1 MIDRR
6 DFIVGTAATTAAA
19 SMPALP
25 VLAGSPIEGCGID
38 SDLMLELEMAEA
50 AIARA
55 KRGLLLAGQS
65 SSAMVRNAFLFF
77 IRCEVQH
84 ARNCMEW
91 SQTLTVTQHAEA
103 SGKADA
109 LLGRRPVARWI
120 PAAKALLDGGIS
132 YGDTV
137 DILWPDLEGDARRDK
152 LDLLRRCE
160 RAGWAV

>member
-6 DFIVGTAATTAAA
+6 DFIIGTATTTAAA

-25 VLAGSPIEGCGID
+25 VLAGTHIEGRGID
-38 SDLMLELEMAEA
+38 GDLMLELEMAEA

-55 KRGLLLAGQS
+55 KRGLRLAGQS
-65 SSAMVRNAFLFF
+65 SSAMVRNAFLFCV
-77 IRCEVQH
+77 RSEVQH

-91 SQTLTVTQHAEA
+91 SQTLTFKQSAEA
-103 SGKADA
+103 SGKADVPSG
-109 LLGRRPVARWI
+109 GRRVALWI

-137 DILWPDLEGDARRDK
+137 DILWPDLEDEARRDK
-152 LDLLRRCE
+152 LLLLRRCE
-160 RAGWAV
+160 LAGWTV

>member
-6 DFIVGTAATTAAA
+6 DFIVGTAATAAA
-19 SMPALP
+19 TSMPALP
-25 VLAGSPIEGCGID
+25 VLAGIPIEGRGID
-38 SDLMLELEMAEA
+38 GDLTFELEQAEA

-55 KRGLLLAGQS
+55 KQGLFLAGQS
-65 SSAMVRNAFLFF
+65 HSANVRNAFLFDV
-77 IRCEVQH
+77 RSEVQH

-91 SQTLTVTQHAEA
+91 SQTLTFKQSAEA
-103 SGKADA
+103 SGKADVPSG
-109 LLGRRPVARWI
+109 GRRVALWI

-137 DILWPDLEGDARRDK
+137 DILWPDLEEEARRDK

>member
-38 SDLMLELEMAEA
+38 SDLVRELEMAEA

-65 SSAMVRNAFLFF
+65 PSAMVRNAFLFDV
-77 IRCEVQH
+77 RCEVQH
-84 ARNCMEW
+84 ARNCMDW
-91 SQTLTVTQHAEA
+91 SQTLTFKQSAVA
-103 SGKADA
+103 SGKADVPSG
-109 LLGRRPVARWI
+109 GRRVALWI

-137 DILWPDLEGDARRDK
+137 DILWPDLEDSARRDK

-160 RAGWAV
+160 SAGWAV